1 MSSAIRCTLFVPSIP
16 LLGQK
21 LPHQQFVCARRSVK
35 ACDSSAATPSK
46 EDVEKLFAR
55 LTHVNKNMRKK
66 ASIAISELASSEET
80 ERLVGLLEIE
90 DTSHRR
96 AAVQTLGMIGLQC
109 VPRVMDELANS
120 DNSTVRASC
129 AKALA
134 AVALFYPEHRAEFP
148 DAAMDGLE
156 RALQVDKDPVTRLSV
171 VGCLGTLGSDS
182 KTEDGETIP
191 GSDRAVDI
199 LKTVCTASPDMA
211 IGATAVS
218 ALAQIAQ
225 NGSEKR
231 KDNVLR
237 MLESIC
243 NMEDSNDSD
252 SALQYVKEIA
262 VGHVEQLRH
271 GSGVSIKGRQGQ

>member
-1 MSSAIRCTLFVPSIP
+1 MVGVNRHTSFVSSNALLVQNLAHRRLVCT
-16 LLGQK
+16 
-21 LPHQQFVCARRSVK
+21 RRAVQ
-35 ACDSSAATPSK
+35 ACDSSVTRPSK

-66 ASIAISELASSEET
+66 ASIAISELASSEEI
-80 ERLVGLLEIE
+80 ERLIELLEIE

-109 VPRVMDELANS
+109 VPRVMDVLASS

-148 DAAMDGLE
+148 GVAMDGLE

-171 VGCLGTLGSDS
+171 VGCLGALGSDS
-182 KTEDGETIP
+182 KTEDDNTLP

-199 LKTVCTASPDMA
+199 LKDVCTTSPDMA

-218 ALAQIAQ
+218 AMAQIAQ

-231 KDNVLR
+231 KDSVLR
-237 MLESIC
+237 ILESIC
-243 NMEDSNDSD
+243 NMEDSNDTD
-252 SALQYVKEIA
+252 SALRYVQEIA
-262 VGHVEQLRH
+262 VGHIDQLK
-271 GSGVSIKGRQGQ
+271 GESGVSVPDSHG